1 MGRKLFY
8 KSMSLIKRLQDPYYQ
23 GAAAEM
29 GFYFIF
35 SIVPI
40 ITILT
45 QILGY
50 AGVTGI
56 FSELL
61 DTAFANNSFI
71 SSFLRSFENTLS
83 GGINFVFII
92 GALWASSKIEFSLIR
107 ISNYTYKID
116 NGNQITGYFK
126 VRFRAVLTVA
136 LLILLIFV
144 SLLVLVYGN
153 SITALLSET
162 LSEYL
167 NIDFHIDKVYM
178 LLRWPIIFVIYFLF
192 IAVNYSIL
200 PSRKI
205 PLRHT
210 LPGSLFASVGII
222 ISSLG
227 YQIYFSYF
235 SNINLIYGSLAALI
249 ALLLWFYWLSYILL
263 VGLVL
268 NAVWFDEDTSL

>member
-1 MGRKLFY
+1 
-8 KSMSLIKRLQDPYYQ
+8 MSLIKRLQDPYYQ

-116 NGNQITGYFK
+116 NGNQITGIRELHHRAA
-126 VRFRAVLTVA
+126 VRDAKR
-136 LLILLIFV
+136 I
-144 SLLVLVYGN
+144 
-153 SITALLSET
+153 SE
-162 LSEYL
+162 
-167 NIDFHIDKVYM
+167 H
-178 LLRWPIIFVIYFLF
+178 R
-192 IAVNYSIL
+192 
-200 PSRKI
+200 
-205 PLRHT
+205 
-210 LPGSLFASVGII
+210 
-222 ISSLG
+222 
-227 YQIYFSYF
+227 FSHRQGLYA
-235 SNINLIYGSLAALI
+235 AALADYFCHI
-249 ALLLWFYWLSYILL
+249 FPVYCSELL
-263 VGLVL
+263 
-268 NAVWFDEDTSL
+268 DPPQP

>member
-1 MGRKLFY
+1 MRRKIFY
-8 KSMSLIKRLQDPYYQ
+8 KSLSLIKRLQDPDYQ
-23 GAAAEM
+23 GAAAEL

-56 FSELL
+56 FSDLL
-61 DTAFANNSFI
+61 DTAFTSNGFLA
-71 SSFLRSFENTLS
+71 SFLRSFENTLS
-83 GGINFVFII
+83 GGINLVFII
-92 GALWASSKIEFSLIR
+92 GALWDSSKIEFSLIR
-107 ISNYTYKID
+107 ISNYTYRID

-126 VRFRAVLTVA
+126 VRLRAVLTVA
-136 LLILLIFV
+136 LLILLIFI

-153 SITALLSET
+153 TIASLLTDT
-162 LSEYL
+162 LSEYF
-167 NIDFHIDKVYM
+167 NIDFQIDKIY
-178 LLRWPIIFVIYFLF
+178 LILRWPIAFIVYFLF
-192 IAVNYSIL
+192 IAVNYTIL
-200 PSRKI
+200 PSKKI

-222 ISSLG
+222 LLSMG
-227 YQIYFSYF
+227 YQIYVSYF
-235 SNINLIYGSLAALI
+235 STINLIYGSLAAII

-263 VGLVL
+263 VGLSL
-268 NAVWFDEDTSL
+268 NAVWFDDTTGT

>member
-8 KSMSLIKRLQDPYYQ
+8 KSMLLIKRLQDPYYQ

-235 SNINLIYGSLAALI
+235 SNLNLIYGSLAALI

>member
-227 YQIYFSYF
+227 DQIYFSYF
-235 SNINLIYGSLAALI
+235 SNLNLIYGSLAALI

>member
-1 MGRKLFY
+1 M
-8 KSMSLIKRLQDPYYQ
+8 
-23 GAAAEM
+23 
-29 GFYFIF
+29 
-35 SIVPI
+35 PI

-61 DTAFANNSFI
+61 DTAFANNGFL

-83 GGINFVFII
+83 GGINLVFII

-126 VRFRAVLTVA
+126 VRLRAVLTVA
-136 LLILLIFV
+136 LLILLIFI

-153 SITALLSET
+153 TIASLLTDT
-162 LSEYL
+162 LKKYFD
-167 NIDFHIDKVYM
+167 IDFQIDKIYLM
-178 LLRWPIIFVIYFLF
+178 LRWPIIFIVYFLF
-192 IAVNYSIL
+192 IAVNYTIL

-222 ISSLG
+222 LLSLG
-227 YQIYFSYF
+227 YQIYVSYF
-235 SNINLIYGSLAALI
+235 SNLNLIYGSLAAII
-249 ALLLWFYWLSYILL
+249 ALLLWFYWLSYVLL
-263 VGLVL
+263 IGLIL
-268 NAVWFDEDTSL
+268 NAVWFDEDTAP